1 MIMEKKYTLKNLSLL
16 FCALLL
22 LFIASCKS
30 DNKNNNGNGGGTGPV
45 TATPTTI
52 GVYAVDSA
60 IYKLLLMSI
69 SKIGTQTANYDL
81 VFDTGSGGLVI
92 DANGILPASMIS
104 SSGFTFTGDS
114 TVVDGIT
121 ITNETN
127 IVEYGD
133 DNNTTDKVY
142 GNLAYADVTV
152 GDINGTI
159 IIKRLPFFLYYKAT
173 DSKGNTLPAHDFDV
187 FGVSQEYDITF
198 NNSAFITSPFSY
210 YSFGTGLTK
219 GFKMS
224 AIAASQYSYNG
235 TYVPAVTLG
244 LTSDDLGSAGGFT
257 MSTINFYQGEGY
269 VPIIPATINY
279 SGKSFQADVLFDT
292 GTEPYNYI
300 EDPNGPSN
308 ATLLGD
314 NVAVSTTLNN
324 GFGYAFTTTATDY
337 LTYIE
342 NPSNSGSDVTVMGLE
357 FFLTNEYLLDFT
369 DHKLG
374 LKKD

>member
-1 MIMEKKYTLKNLSLL
+1 MEKKYILKNLV
-16 FCALLL
+16 FVCCALLIL
-22 LFIASCKS
+22 SLASCKK
-30 DNKNNNGNGGGTGPV
+30 DNKGGGGGGGTTSV

-52 GVYAVDSA
+52 GFYAVDSA
-60 IYKLLLMSI
+60 IYKLLLTNI
-69 SKIGTQTANYDL
+69 SKIGTQTTDYDL

-92 DANGILPASMIS
+92 DANGIIPASMIS

-152 GDINGTI
+152 GDINGSI
-159 IIKRLPFFLYYKAT
+159 VVKRLPFFLYYKAT
-173 DSKGNTLPAHDFDV
+173 DSKGNTLTPHDFDV

-198 NNSAFITSPFSY
+198 DNNAFITSPFSY
-210 YSFGTGLTK
+210 YNFGTGLTA
-219 GFKMS
+219 GFKM
-224 AIAASQYSYNG
+224 AEVPASEYSYLG
-235 TYVPAVTLG
+235 TYVPGVTLG
-244 LTSDDLGSAGGFT
+244 LTANDLSAAGGFT
-257 MSTINFYQGEGY
+257 MSPINFYQGEGY
-269 VPIIPATINY
+269 VPVIPATINY

-300 EDPNGPSN
+300 EDPTGPAD
-308 ATLLGD
+308 ATLLGN
-314 NVAVSTTLNN
+314 NVSVSTTLNN
-324 GFGYAFTTTATDY
+324 GFGYSFTTTATDY
-337 LTYIE
+337 LTYVE
-342 NPSNSGSDVTVMGLE
+342 NPNNSGSDVTVMGLE

-369 DHKLG
+369 NHQLG